1 MVEVS
6 FYSHRGDMSFNSCN
20 EGDVSEGKRRWGK
33 LRKLRTSYFLS
44 LKYFY
49 LHFVT
54 LKPWNSLHHL
64 SINAFFSYFVLR
76 VEILHKVCS
85 IQLFYLF
92 VTNVESN
99 SDESKIKEQ
108 RLKQSQDW
116 HEIVLR
122 FLEIG
127 KNTLPRFSRIDED
140 GHHDESK

>member
-1 MVEVS
+1 M
-6 FYSHRGDMSFNSCN
+6 
-20 EGDVSEGKRRWGK
+20 
-33 LRKLRTSYFLS
+33 
-44 LKYFY
+44 
-49 LHFVT
+49 
-54 LKPWNSLHHL
+54 
-64 SINAFFSYFVLR
+64 
-76 VEILHKVCS
+76 HKVCS

-99 SDESKIKEQ
+99 SDESKIKKQ

-127 KNTLPRFSRIDED
+127 KNTLPRFSRDDED